1 MNIETFKVFQDLVE
15 LRSFS
20 KVAEKNCITQSAVSQ
35 QLAQLEMMHKC
46 QLVSRKKR
54 PIELTRE
61 GQVLYKACKEI
72 LERYE
77 HFKNELNSVKTTS
90 ENRINIGAIFS
101 IGMHTLPNYIKKF
114 MVKYPKIHIH
124 VEYLSAAR
132 IYDRVL
138 KGDLDIGLVAVPQRD
153 KRLKVFDFEH
163 EPLMFVCSPKHS
175 FAKKSQIDIHTI
187 QFESFIA
194 FDKGVPTRGWIDNI
208 LERYNIVIEPI
219 SEFDNI
225 ETVKRAVEINSGISI
240 LPETAIAQETAD
252 GTIKAVPFS
261 NERFVRPTGIIMR
274 KNKIFTKSGLAFIK
288 LLQKKES

>member
-77 HFKNELNSVKTTS
+77 HFKNELNVVKTTS

-101 IGMHTLPNYIKKF
+101 IGMHTLPIYVKKF

-124 VEYLSAAR
+124 IEYLSARR

-138 KGDLDIGLVAVPQRD
+138 EGDLDIGLVAVPQRD
-153 KRLKVFDFEH
+153 KRLKVYDFED
-163 EPLMFVCSPKHS
+163 EPLMFTCSPKHML
-175 FAKKSQIDIHTI
+175 AKKSQIDIHNI

-208 LERYNIVIEPI
+208 FERYNIVIEPVL
-219 SEFDNI
+219 EFDNI

-240 LPETAIAQETAD
+240 LPQTAIAQEVTD
-252 GTIKAVPFS
+252 GSIKALHFS
-261 NERFVRPTGIIMR
+261 NERFIRPTGIVIR
-274 KNKIFTKSGLAFIK
+274 KNKIFTKAGQAFIK
-288 LLQKKES
+288 LLQKKE